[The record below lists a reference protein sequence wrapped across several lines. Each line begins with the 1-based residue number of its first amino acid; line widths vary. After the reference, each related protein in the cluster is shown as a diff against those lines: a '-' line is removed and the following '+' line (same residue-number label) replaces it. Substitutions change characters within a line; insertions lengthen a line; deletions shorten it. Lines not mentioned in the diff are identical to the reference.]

1 MERKRLAI
9 IGGGP
14 KGVAIAA
21 KAHVLRILGKID
33 IEVSIFEEHGIAA
46 NWDGTNGYTDGNQ
59 RLGTPPEKDIGY
71 PYRCVFGEDASLEL
85 YEYSWASYLVA
96 NRWFGRYVDRGK
108 PHPNHREWAGY
119 LRWVAS
125 KSNINYR
132 QERVVE
138 FGPAHNSTFFVQSIR
153 ERAIQRDYF
162 HGLVITGPGRPIKVA
177 GSDHEWNENIV
188 DGRVFWQ
195 RLAVFSQLSDARIAI
210 IGTGE
215 TAAGIAVSLV
225 QRAPNIH
232 IDIINRH
239 GTLYTRGESF
249 HENTLYTDSER
260 WRELDEVDREDFIR
274 RTDRGVFSVEAKKI
288 IDQATNVEIL
298 TGNVTNIEQHGRVV
312 EVDIER
318 RSNRKRYSYDK
329 VIVAIGFDPLS
340 PLELLSRTSTQL
352 PRVGAIS
359 RKKLDRHIRRNID
372 FHFRIPIPF
381 DRTEVP
387 FSNCHVPN
395 LAALAQGPGF
405 PNLSCLGS
413 LSDRIISAYLD
424 PENEDW
430 ICHSSIDDSAFQQP
444 NAEDGSTG

>member
-1 MERKRLAI
+1 MAI

-21 KAHVLRILGKID
+21 KAHVVKMLGYID
-33 IEVSIFEEHGIAA
+33 IETTIYEEHGIAA
-46 NWDGTNGYTDGNQ
+46 NWDGTNGYTDGKQ

-71 PYRCVFGEDASLEL
+71 PYKSIFGEEVSSSL
-85 YEYSWASYLVA
+85 YDFSWASHLVS
-96 NRWFGRYVDRGK
+96 NGSFGRYVDRGK
-108 PHPNHREWAGY
+108 PHPTHDEWAGY
-119 LRWVAS
+119 LKWVAS
-125 KSNINYR
+125 RADIKFR
-132 QERVVE
+132 LERVVE
-138 FGPAHNSTFFVQSIR
+138 FGPAKNNSFYVQSIR
-153 ERAIQRDYF
+153 DRAIQRDFY
-162 HGLVITGPGRPIKVA
+162 HGVILTGPGRPIKVA

-215 TAAGIAVSLV
+215 TAAGIAVTLV
-225 QRAPNIH
+225 QRAPNVH

-249 HENTLYTDSER
+249 HENALYTDSER
-260 WRELDEVDREDFIR
+260 WRELDEIDREDFIR
-274 RTDRGVFSVEAKKI
+274 RTDRGVFSVESKRI
-288 IDQATNVEIL
+288 IDQATNIEIL

-312 EVDIER
+312 EVDLER
-318 RSNRKRYSYDK
+318 RGKKKRYSYEK

-352 PRVGAIS
+352 PGEDAVT
-359 RKKLDRHIRRNID
+359 RKELDRRIRRCID

-381 DRTEVP
+381 DRTDIP
-387 FSNCHVPN
+387 YSNCHVPN
-395 LAALAQGPGF
+395 LGALAQGPGF

-413 LSDRIISAYLD
+413 LSDRILSAYLD
-424 PENEDW
+424 PENETW
-430 ICHSSIDDSAFQQP
+430 VCRQNTDDTAFQQSP
-444 NAEDGSTG
+444 

>member
-1 MERKRLAI
+1 MEKKRVAI

-21 KAHVLRILGKID
+21 KAHVLRMLGKID

-71 PYRCVFGEDASLEL
+71 PYKSVFGENVSSTL
-85 YEYSWASYLVA
+85 YDYSWASYLVA
-96 NRWFGRYVDRGK
+96 NGSFGRYVDRGK
-108 PHPNHREWAGY
+108 PHPNHKEWASY
-119 LRWVAS
+119 LKWVAS
-125 KSNINYR
+125 KSGISFR
-132 QERVVE
+132 LERVVE
-138 FGPAHNSTFFVQSIR
+138 FGPAQSSSFYVQSIR
-153 ERAIQRDYF
+153 ERAIKRDVF
-162 HGLVITGPGRPIKVA
+162 DGLIITGPGRPIKVA

-195 RLAVFSQLSDARIAI
+195 RLGVFSQLSDARVAI

-215 TAAGIAVSLV
+215 TAAGIAVTLA
-225 QRAPNIH
+225 QRVPNIH

-239 GTLYTRGESF
+239 GTIYTRGESF
-249 HENTLYTDSER
+249 HENSLYTDSER
-260 WRELDEVDREDFIR
+260 WRELDDVDREDFIR

-288 IDQATNVEIL
+288 IDQATNIEIL

-312 EVDIER
+312 EVYIER
-318 RSNRKRYSYDK
+318 RSNKKTYSYDK

-340 PLELLSRTSTQL
+340 PLELLSRTSRQL
-352 PRVGAIS
+352 PRIGANS
-359 RKKLDRHIRRNID
+359 RKLLDKHIRRCID
-372 FHFRIPIPF
+372 KHFRIPIPF

-395 LAALAQGPGF
+395 LGALAQGPGF
-405 PNLSCLGS
+405 PNLSCLG
-413 LSDRIISAYLD
+413 
-424 PENEDW
+424 
-430 ICHSSIDDSAFQQP
+430 
-444 NAEDGSTG
+444 T